1 MARKSEGYRAQR
13 LAARRSRRWGSLQ
26 NLALYALAAV
36 VAFGAVLGAV
46 HLAHSLRQHHVL
58 PSGASY
64 LALVTIGA
72 GEKQA
77 KPMAALLVHDAGLN
91 TSTLYTIPPDLLLTE
106 PGGEYVMA
114 GDVLAEGQLKPYLE
128 RLVNAPISYT
138 LDLSYS
144 DLAKLSG
151 GGDLRVTASPP
162 FSLQAGDVMRLY
174 SGQFSLPAS
183 DLALVLSANG
193 KAVTDQAN
201 AQDAF
206 LSAAFAGAA
215 LVPAAQR
222 AQTAKAIADRQK
234 GLAHV
239 DARDLLATMSSSNMS
254 VARLPSNGQT
264 AEGQFAWRPDPTA
277 IVAQITRNARD
288 FKAPF
293 TVAVEN
299 GSGVLGIG
307 GLVVKRLAGLDV
319 NLPPVSNADSF
330 DYSVTQIRAGA
341 KAFGVANQV
350 RGILGRGVVL
360 TGSGLPDNTI
370 QVIVGKDL
378 TAKDLQ

>member
-26 NLALYALAAV
+26 NLALYVLAAV

-64 LALVTIGA
+64 LALVAIGA

-77 KPMAALLVHDAGLN
+77 KPTAALLVHDAALN

-128 RLVNAPISYT
+128 RLVSAPISYT

-144 DLAKLSG
+144 DLVKLSG

-162 FSLQAGDVMRLY
+162 FSLQAGDVVRLY

-183 DLALVLSANG
+183 ELPVVLSASG
-193 KAVTDQAN
+193 KGTTDQAN

-215 LVPAAQR
+215 LAPASQR
-222 AQTAKAIADRQK
+222 AQTAKAIAERQK
-234 GLAHV
+234 GLAQV
-239 DARDLLATMSSSNMS
+239 DARDLLATMSSSDMS
-254 VARLPSNGQT
+254 VTRLPSNGQT
-264 AEGQFAWRPDPTA
+264 AEGQFAWRPDPTT
-277 IVAQITRNARD
+277 IIAQITRNARG
-288 FKAPF
+288 FNAPF
-293 TVAVEN
+293 TVAVKN
-299 GSGVLGIG
+299 GSGALGIG
-307 GLVVKRLAGLDV
+307 DLVVKRLAGLDV
-319 NLPPVSNADSF
+319 NLPKVQNAASF
-330 DYSVTQIRAGA
+330 DYSVTQILAGA
-341 KAFGVANQV
+341 KAFGMANQV

-370 QVIVGKDL
+370 VVIVGKDL